1 MIWCP
6 CIDIHKKFVCLKVAM
21 QCEGR
26 ISKCWDNPDEKAWW
40 WLWQKQF
47 MQMLSAHNCEGK
59 EECAWHGHQLKRTGW
74 HKTFCCEQGGGLKG
88 QNLLYYCVVDTLLY
102 QYLKESSTLKSIF
115 TLMKLFSRFT
125 PLFSLS
131 QSILLSFFF
140 PLYHPLS
147 RAFSSPLSVYLSI
160 YLSIYTSVCLSLN
173 NNFLVSA
180 YQGMFLVPGGRTGD
194 NTVNLHNNN
203 TFIILPH
210 SNSRSLIITSFV
222 AN

>member
-74 HKTFCCEQGGGLKG
+74 HKTFCCEQGGGIEGTKS
-88 QNLLYYCVVDTLLY
+88 TLLLCCGY
-102 QYLKESSTLKSIF
+102 SAISIF
-115 TLMKLFSRFT
+115 ERKFYTEKYFYVNETLFTFHSLILSVTIYPSLFLFSSL
-125 PLFSLS
+125 PPSLS
-131 QSILLSFFF
+131 CFFLSSFC
-140 PLYHPLS
+140 
-147 RAFSSPLSVYLSI
+147 LSI
-160 YLSIYTSVCLSLN
+160 YLSIHLSVYLW
-173 NNFLVSA
+173 
-180 YQGMFLVPGGRTGD
+180 
-194 NTVNLHNNN
+194 
-203 TFIILPH
+203 II
-210 SNSRSLIITSFV
+210 IF
-222 AN
+222 